1 MSGLSLGF
9 LVKGCRYL
17 RAAILVGPLAGNV
30 EPHGSRSLGGRNQ
43 SVCLAFIPFRSHLPD
58 FDESEVWLSSAHS
71 SGPHTWAQVLEI
83 CHFLLNVSGWGPWS
97 CLKAPF
103 GNSIAQ
109 TPLPCCYR
117 QPTGMWR
124 PRWCVSTEGGTFP
137 AVSSPWLT
145 SMQVSPSLSPGVMG
159 LPPSVPALGFWPH

>member
-9 LVKGCRYL
+9 LVKGCCYL

-83 CHFLLNVSGWGPWS
+83 CHFPLNVSGWGLGPVS
-97 CLKAPF
+97 RPLLGIPLLRHLCLAVTDSQRECGGQGGVFLQKAGHF
-103 GNSIAQ
+103 QQSH
-109 TPLPCCYR
+109 
-117 QPTGMWR
+117 R
-124 PRWCVSTEGGTFP
+124 PG
-137 AVSSPWLT
+137 
-145 SMQVSPSLSPGVMG
+145 
-159 LPPSVPALGFWPH
+159 